1 MSILG
6 NLDWLIGILGIV
18 VGALATIWQRS
29 GKIRERQRADEAEV
43 RAAVA
48 ESRII
53 AARVQATRQHAARQ
67 TGEDLKREE
76 HDKAV
81 AGGERDDFT
90 GGLPDRKSH
99 QNIG

>member
-1 MSILG
+1 MSIVG

-18 VGALATIWQRS
+18 VGTIATIWQRS

-76 HDKAV
+76 HDKA
-81 AGGERDDFT
+81 AGGGKRDAFSKQLPERKTRSDH
-90 GGLPDRKSH
+90 G
-99 QNIG
+99 